1 MSKASIQSHSW
12 RSNFQPNTQWGR
24 GGSTKNLPID
34 SAIFHVLGVLLT
46 SCKCTVKSQKKGW
59 FHKLPSENGLW
70 RYLTFCAAYN
80 GYFLRFLNEKLQM
93 KKGSLIHLG
102 KAVEWGVLRFPD
114 QPVLVHVII
123 YYKFYDK
130 FKKKFSVILPV
141 HEELKIQRQT
151 GQVSCRNLDQY
162 KSYSLVFMVKIL
174 HSSLVLN
181 CQKFRCRWGLLQ
193 LIRTCR
199 PTFPL

>member
-1 MSKASIQSHSW
+1 
-12 RSNFQPNTQWGR
+12 
-24 GGSTKNLPID
+24 
-34 SAIFHVLGVLLT
+34 
-46 SCKCTVKSQKKGW
+46 
-59 FHKLPSENGLW
+59 
-70 RYLTFCAAYN
+70 
-80 GYFLRFLNEKLQM
+80 M

-130 FKKKFSVILPV
+130 FKKKFSVKLPV

-181 CQKFRCRWGLLQ
+181 CQKFRCR
-193 LIRTCR
+193 
-199 PTFPL
+199 